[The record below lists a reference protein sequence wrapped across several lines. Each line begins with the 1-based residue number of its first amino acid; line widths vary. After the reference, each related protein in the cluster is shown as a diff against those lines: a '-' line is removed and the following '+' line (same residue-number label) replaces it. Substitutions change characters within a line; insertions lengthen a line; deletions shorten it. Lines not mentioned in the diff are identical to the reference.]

1 MSYIISTALIY
12 FRCLHP
18 SPQRYGVDAL
28 QLSLQGIIAV
38 QAVLEFQPSYD
49 KGLTIAL
56 YMGMLVGA
64 LFWGFFADII
74 GRKIA
79 FNISL
84 FICSV
89 FTIAAGGAPNWAG
102 LGVLIAV
109 AAFGAGGNLILD
121 TAVFLEYL
129 PSNKQ
134 WLLSL
139 LPAWFGVGC
148 TIAGLVAWGFMREL
162 LHISLMF

>member
-1 MSYIISTALIY
+1 
-12 FRCLHP
+12 
-18 SPQRYGVDAL
+18 
-28 QLSLQGIIAV
+28 V
-38 QAVLEFQPSYD
+38 QAVLEFQPSYE

-56 YMGMLVGA
+56 YIGMLVGA

-84 FICSV
+84 FICSL
-89 FTIAAGGAPNWAG
+89 FTIVAGASPNWES
-102 LGVLIAV
+102 LGFFISL

-134 WLLSL
+134 WFLSL
-139 LPAWFGVGC
+139 LPAWFGIGC
-148 TIAGLVAWGFMREL
+148 SIAGFVAWGFMRKL
-162 LHISLMF
+162 FHT

>member
-1 MSYIISTALIY
+1 MKLITY
-12 FRCLHP
+12 
-18 SPQRYGVDAL
+18 RYAVDAL
-28 QLSLQGIIAV
+28 QLSLQGIISV
-38 QAVLEFQPSYD
+38 QAVLEFQPSYA

-56 YMGMLVGA
+56 YIGMLIGA
-64 LFWGFFADII
+64 LFWGLFADII

-84 FICSV
+84 FICAI
-89 FTIAAGGAPNWAG
+89 FTIVAGASPSWES
-102 LGVLIAV
+102 LGFFIAV

-134 WLLSL
+134 WIVSWLA
-139 LPAWFGVGC
+139 AWWGVGC
-148 TIAGLVAWGFMREL
+148 TIAGLVAWGYMRKNHCFL
-162 LHISLMF
+162 WGLSSSY